1 MKMILCNSTAS
12 GGQVKNVFMKKQ
24 KKLLTMENTHDNI
37 NELRV
42 KHVTAKSKEMQ
53 STVRSEAAH

>member
-1 MKMILCNSTAS
+1 M
-12 GGQVKNVFMKKQ
+12 
-24 KKLLTMENTHDNI
+24 LTMFDAHDNI

-42 KHVTAKSKEMQ
+42 KQRQQRKQ

>member
-1 MKMILCNSTAS
+1 MKFHRVC
-12 GGQVKNVFMKKQ
+12 GGQENVFVKKQ
-24 KKLLTMENTHDNI
+24 KKLLTMKHAHDSI

>member
-1 MKMILCNSTAS
+1 M
-12 GGQVKNVFMKKQ
+12 KNVFMKKQ
-24 KKLLTMENTHDNI
+24 KKLLTIVNAHDNI